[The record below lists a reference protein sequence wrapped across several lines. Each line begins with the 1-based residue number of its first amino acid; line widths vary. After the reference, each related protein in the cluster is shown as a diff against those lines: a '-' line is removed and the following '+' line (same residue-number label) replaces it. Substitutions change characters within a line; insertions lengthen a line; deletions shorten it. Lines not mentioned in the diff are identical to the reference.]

1 MEYIR
6 QLNPFYKMMSVTV
19 IIFLISGIF
28 SAFAENGN
36 NESVTAYSQKGSQ
49 GSEVEAVQQT
59 LKDRG
64 LFNAESRDTS
74 EKRQKKQFSDS
85 RNSRGLRRRELPIMQ
100 R

>member
-36 NESVTAYSQKGSQ
+36 NGSVTAYSQKGSQ

-64 LFNAESRDTS
+64 LFNAEVTGYFG
-74 EKRQKKQFSDS
+74 EKTEEAILRFQKQQ
-85 RNSRGLRRRELPIMQ
+85 GLARRE
-100 R
+100 